1 MGLIV
6 SLIIGAIAGWLAGRI
21 VRGRG
26 QGVFM
31 NIVIGMVG
39 GAIASFLA
47 SAAGMHIAGED
58 TLLDAIVY
66 STAGATLLL
75 ILLRMVGGK

>member
-1 MGLIV
+1 MGFIV
-6 SLIIGAIAGWLAGRI
+6 SLIIGAIAGWLAGKI

-39 GAIASFLA
+39 GVIASFLA

-58 TLLDAIVY
+58 AILNSIIY
-66 STAGATLLL
+66 ATAGATLLL
-75 ILLRMVGGK
+75 ILLRMVSGK